1 MAHPAYLREK
11 ARSLRIERKLTIDEL
26 AERLAL
32 SRSTIYYWVRDLPI
46 PGSGPGG
53 GWPESAHRAAG
64 RAIKRKYRLLRE
76 AAYEEGVDSFDELAA
91 DQSFR
96 DFVCMYIAEGYKR
109 NRNVASIG
117 NSDEAVL
124 VLATRWIGRLTD
136 KPVSFWIQH
145 HADQDVDELREF
157 WSKALNID
165 PEAIRLQRK
174 SNSGQLK
181 GRMWRS
187 RRGVLSVRVS
197 DTYLRARLQAWMDRL
212 TSEWVQKPD

>member
-1 MAHPAYLREK
+1 
-11 ARSLRIERKLTIDEL
+11 
-26 AERLAL
+26 
-32 SRSTIYYWVRDLPI
+32 
-46 PGSGPGG
+46 
-53 GWPESAHRAAG
+53 
-64 RAIKRKYRLLRE
+64 
-76 AAYEEGVDSFDELAA
+76 
-91 DQSFR
+91 
-96 DFVCMYIAEGYKR
+96 MYIAEGYKR